1 MQGSRHPARA
11 DAAAGRIDP
20 EEEECCRSGGSAHRP
35 SRQWPSEACQNPDVQ
50 GDNACSNL
58 NRGRGGDGSS
68 PSSLPQCSVGRSLS
82 RQKRGCLVQ
91 ARMAGGRYFLPLL
104 LFLALSHISA
114 NSPGETSK
122 KLPQAMYNRACG
134 TNFTAPVNSTATSG
148 TKIDGGFLFGVLF
161 RPDAA
166 TNAGPPATPRHC
178 SPA

>member
-1 MQGSRHPARA
+1 
-11 DAAAGRIDP
+11 
-20 EEEECCRSGGSAHRP
+20 
-35 SRQWPSEACQNPDVQ
+35 
-50 GDNACSNL
+50 
-58 NRGRGGDGSS
+58 
-68 PSSLPQCSVGRSLS
+68 
-82 RQKRGCLVQ
+82 
-91 ARMAGGRYFLPLL
+91 MAGGRYFLPLL

-166 TNAGPPATPRHC
+166 TNAGNGSAAVRKNATEELEPLNATCTC
-178 SPA
+178 STNMTVSAVFFGEVRLTNLISKDN